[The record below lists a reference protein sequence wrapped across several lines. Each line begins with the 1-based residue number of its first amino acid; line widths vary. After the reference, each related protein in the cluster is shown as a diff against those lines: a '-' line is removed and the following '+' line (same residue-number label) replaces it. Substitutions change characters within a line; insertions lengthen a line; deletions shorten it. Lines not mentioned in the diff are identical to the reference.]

1 MRFVAEPHGA
11 QCSRAADRLQD
22 ANRPPHDF
30 SAPRARSVA
39 FVQQP
44 PLRAQRRDAFLP
56 EHLQT
61 SILQAAQPTEEVE
74 TRRL

>member
-11 QCSRAADRLQD
+11 QCSRAEERLQEK
-22 ANRPPHDF
+22 AP
-30 SAPRARSVA
+30 PRARFSHSGAQSVA